1 MNQARITR
9 SQWRTWFSISLIC
22 ALGVQFLPTPVAGAD
37 APTGDYIVMLASDAD
52 LQTKIAK
59 EARLGNSISDVY
71 DGSANGFVAELD
83 AADVRRL
90 KADREVLV
98 VELDRV
104 IRLDDEATTSTTSSS
119 SSTSS
124 TSSTTSSTTTVPV
137 TSATSSTSSS
147 TTTAPT
153 ATTTSSS
160 TTSSTSSTTSST
172 SSTTSSTS
180 SSTSTTTS
188 TTSTTSTTVPLT
200 TNQSGEPIPNSYI
213 VRLRAEVPAQQF
225 VSAEQNLGVNVL
237 QVFTQAINGYV
248 AVLSSSEK
256 SRLEKDTRVESI
268 EPDELITVEGDQAN
282 PPSWG
287 LDRIDQ
293 RTVTLDSNY
302 SYNFTGVGVNAY
314 VIDTGVRADHTQLS
328 GRVAA
333 GYTAVNDG
341 RGSAD
346 CHGHGTHVAGTIGGS
361 TTGVAKSV
369 SFIPVRVLGCRGS
382 GSYSGVIAGIN
393 WMITHH
399 IAGVPAVANMSLGGS
414 ISSAMN
420 QAVANA
426 VADGITMVVA
436 AGNNNSL
443 ACRYSPASEPLAI
456 TVGATTSVDARASY
470 SNYGSCLDIFAP
482 GSSITSAWISSSNA
496 LRSLSGTSMASPHVA
511 GAAALLLE
519 ADSTLSPAAVREKLI
534 TFATPDAISG
544 AGSGSVNLLVY
555 TKSAWSAPVPIAPS
569 VPRDLVAI
577 GGNASVVLTWV
588 APTSSNGSAITDYL
602 VEYSSNNG
610 TNWLTFN
617 DGTSAATSATVTGLV
632 NATSYLFRVSAVSSA
647 GTSDSSITATA
658 TTGVPGAPSSVL
670 PTALNTSV
678 RLAWSAPLLN
688 GGSAITDYVI
698 EYSSDAG
705 TSYAIFADGVSTSLS
720 ATVTGLINGT
730 SYLFRVKAVNSI
742 GAGAVS
748 GVISATPWSVAVTS
762 APRDVLISTVSLTQI
777 AIRWTAP
784 LTDGGSSVTDYI
796 IEYSTNSGT
805 SWSTFTDNVNA
816 LTSIAVTGLTN
827 GTSYIF
833 RVSAVNGAGTSAV
846 SASSAVAA
854 PGVASQPCCVD
865 DAQIGP
871 GYVAIRWEAPASDG
885 GSPITNYIIEY
896 SVNNGVSWTTWSG
909 NTGVVGCVCRNVART
924 VSPLAD
930 GVAHIFRVRAQ
941 NAIGIGLPSEPSD
954 PSTPW
959 TPIAP
964 GAPTNLTVIAR
975 TGQVD
980 LDWEEPSSDGGAFIN
995 DYTIQ
1000 YSTNSGTTWTT
1011 FADGVST
1018 STFLSMRTLA
1028 VGVSHIFRVLATNS
1042 AGTGVPT
1049 SATTPITTI
1058 GALLN
1063 DPFSGAIAISGTN
1076 SFVESSTLTATR
1088 ESGEPT
1094 HGGYAPSASIWYK
1107 WVATETGTLVLTT
1120 LSSNF
1125 DTLLG
1130 VYTGS
1135 AVNGLSTVAV
1145 NDDATGET
1153 GTWSRVTVAVRS
1165 GTTYQIAIDGYS
1177 GKKGATRLNWQYT
1190 AAPVPQ
1196 APGAPQNVRASAGNA
1211 SVNLY
1216 WLAPASDGNATI
1228 TNYTATSSPGAKT
1241 CTTTGALTCVVNG
1254 LTNGVAYT
1262 FTVTA
1267 TNSAGT
1273 SSASAA
1279 SSPVTPAAN
1288 PDGGVTAM
1296 SWGLDRID
1304 QRNLPLNSLY
1314 SRNYAGAGVNVY
1326 IIDTGILASHGEFGG
1341 RVTSGYSS
1349 ISDGRGSQDC
1359 NGHGTHVAGTVA
1371 GSNYG
1376 VAPSASLIA
1385 VRVLDCSGSGSTSGV
1400 IAGIDWVVEN
1410 HQSGVAAVAN
1420 MSLGGSR
1427 SAALDLAVARG
1438 VADGVVFVV
1447 AAGNSNANACNYSPA
1462 AESLAITVGSTTS
1475 TDARSSFSNYGSCVD
1490 VFAPGSNITSAWH
1503 TSNSATNTISGTS
1516 MASPHVAGIA
1526 ALALSANSSLSVS
1539 GVASWITSTATAG
1552 VVTGPGSDSPN
1563 ILSYS
1568 LLSASPPAGSS
1579 SGATTTTSTTTTT
1592 TSTTSTTIPSR
1603 PTVSW
1608 TLDNGVVEFNF
1619 SCVAWHITSGV
1630 LATNAAL
1637 TNIVARAS
1645 GSGNGSTCGGGYGI
1659 SQLGELN
1666 GGTTYYASAT
1676 VVDSRGVTT
1685 SNYSF
1690 TTSGGTTTTTA
1701 PPSSGGG
1708 SSGGG
1713 GGSSGGGGGG
1723 GGGSRA
1729 TTTTTLPIIPIRP
1742 LFPVNSFIPVPNGLT
1757 AVPAGGAAPIAP
1769 GGFAN
1774 NLPNGF
1780 SAGFQNSNGDPLNR
1794 PTLGQPMPPL
1804 LVNTPPAAATA
1815 KAVGNA
1821 VTFKVTAKAGATVNI
1836 YRNGILVSTVPASA
1850 AASIKVSDN
1859 PGGTNSFQVVV
1870 VDKNGDVSAS
1880 PKKTVA
1886 TQASSTNQTASSG
1899 SGKNKSAPSKSA
1911 PSKSAPAKTPT
1922 SKAGK

>member
-1 MNQARITR
+1 MYQSKITR
-9 SQWRTWFSISLIC
+9 SQWRSWFSISLIC

-37 APTGDYIVMLASDAD
+37 APTNDYIVMFSDNAD
-52 LQTKIAK
+52 LQAKISK
-59 EARLGNSISDVY
+59 EARLGNSISQVY
-71 DGSANGFVAELD
+71 DNAANGFVAELD
-83 AADVRRL
+83 ASDVRRL

-104 IRLDDEATTSTTSSS
+104 IKLDDDSVTTSTSSTSTTSSSITTSTTSSS

-124 TSSTTSSTTTVPV
+124 TTSTTIPTSSSTSTTSS
-137 TSATSSTSSS
+137 SSSTSSS
-147 TTTAPT
+147 STT
-153 ATTTSSS
+153 S
-160 TTSSTSSTTSST
+160 TTSSTSTTST
-172 SSTTSSTS
+172 
-180 SSTSTTTS
+180 STSTTTS
-188 TTSTTSTTVPLT
+188 TTVPVTVSEL
-200 TNQSGEPIPNSYI
+200 GEPVPNSYI
-213 VRLRAEVPAQQF
+213 ISLRGDVPVQQF
-225 VSAEQNLGVNVL
+225 VSAEQGLGVNVL

-248 AVLSSSEK
+248 AVLTSAEK
-256 SRLEKDTRVESI
+256 SRLEKDSRVLSI
-268 EPDELITVEGDQAN
+268 EQDAIVTVDGDQAN

-293 RTVTLDSNY
+293 RGVTLDLNY
-302 SYNFTGVGVNAY
+302 SYSFTGVGVSAY
-314 VIDTGVRADHTQLS
+314 VIDTGVRADHSQFS
-328 GRVAA
+328 GRVSV
-333 GYTAVNDG
+333 GYTSISDG

-346 CHGHGTHVAGTIGGS
+346 CHGHGTHVSGTIGGS
-361 TTGVAKSV
+361 TYGVAKSV
-369 SFIPVRVLGCRGS
+369 SIVPVRVLGCTGS
-382 GSYSGVIAGIN
+382 GSTSGVIAGIN

-399 IAGVPAVANMSLGGS
+399 QSGVPAVANMSLGGS
-414 ISSAMN
+414 FSSSMN
-420 QAVANA
+420 EAVANA
-426 VADGITMVVA
+426 VSDGIVMAVA
-436 AGNNNSL
+436 AGNSNAN
-443 ACRYSPASEPLAI
+443 ACNYSPASAQVAI
-456 TVGATTSVDARASY
+456 TVGATTSADERASY
-470 SNYGSCLDIFAP
+470 SNYGNCLDIFAP
-482 GSSITSAWISSSNA
+482 GSSIVSSWFSSSNA
-496 LRSLSGTSMASPHVA
+496 IRSLSGTSMASPHVA

-519 ADSTLSPAAVREKLI
+519 SDSAMSPAAVREKLI

-569 VPRDLVAI
+569 VPRDLIAI
-577 GGNASVVLTWV
+577 GGNASAALSWV
-588 APTSSNGSAITDYL
+588 APTSSNGNEVTDYV

-610 TNWLTFN
+610 AAWSTFN
-617 DGTSAATSATVTGLV
+617 DGTSASTSATVTGLV
-632 NATSYLFRVSAVSSA
+632 NSTVYLFRVSAVSSA
-647 GTSDSSITATA
+647 GTSSPSSSTTATI
-658 TTGVPGAPSSVL
+658 GIPGAPNSLL
-670 PTALNTSV
+670 PTALNLSIGLT
-678 RLAWSAPLLN
+678 WSAPLLI
-688 GGSAITDYVI
+688 GGSALTDYVI

-705 TSYAIFADGVSTSLS
+705 TSYTVFADGVSTSR
-720 ATVTGLINGT
+720 ATTVTGLTNGT

-742 GAGAVS
+742 GTGSAS
-748 GVISATPWSVAVTS
+748 GVVSATPWSVAVPS
-762 APRDVLISTVSLTQI
+762 APRDVLISTVSLDQI

-784 LTDGGSSVTDYI
+784 LTDGGSSVVDYV
-796 IEYSTNSGT
+796 IEYSSNAGV
-805 SWSTFTDNVNA
+805 SWSLFVDNFTPN
-816 LTSIAVTGLTN
+816 TSVTVTGLTS
-827 GTSYIF
+827 GTTYIF
-833 RVSAVNGAGTSAV
+833 RVRAVNGAGTSAV
-846 SASSAVAA
+846 SASSAAAA
-854 PGVASQPCCVD
+854 PGVPSEPCCVN

-871 GYVAIRWEAPASDG
+871 GYVAIRWGAPTSNG
-885 GSPITNYIIEY
+885 GSPITNYVIEY
-896 SVNNGVSWTTWSG
+896 SVNDGVTWTTWSG
-909 NTGVVGCVCRNVART
+909 WTGVAGCVCANVART

-941 NAIGIGLPSEPSD
+941 NAIGLSQPSVASD
-954 PSTPW
+954 ASTPW

-964 GAPTNLTVIAR
+964 GAPTSLTVTAR

-980 LDWEEPSSDGGAFIN
+980 LDWEEPTSDGGAFIT

-1011 FADGVST
+1011 FVDGVST
-1018 STFLSMRTLA
+1018 STFVSMRTLS
-1028 VGVSHIFRVLATNS
+1028 VGVSHIFRVQATNS

-1049 SATTPITTI
+1049 SATAPITTI
-1058 GALLN
+1058 GSLLN
-1063 DPFSGAIAISGTN
+1063 DPFSGAIAISGAN
-1076 SFVESSTLTATR
+1076 SFTLSSTLTSTR

-1120 LSSNF
+1120 LSSDF

-1135 AVNGLSTVAV
+1135 AVNGLTTVAV
-1145 NDDATGET
+1145 NDDAVGEI
-1153 GTWSRVTVAVRS
+1153 GVWSRVTVAVRS

-1177 GKKGATRLNWQYT
+1177 GKKGSTRLNWQYT
-1190 AAPVPQ
+1190 AAPIPQ
-1196 APGAPQNVRASAGNA
+1196 APTAPQNVRASAGNA
-1211 SVNLY
+1211 SANLY
-1216 WLAPASDGNATI
+1216 WLAPTSDGNATI
-1228 TNYTATSSPGAKT
+1228 TSYTTTSSPGAKT
-1241 CTTTGALTCVVNG
+1241 CSTSGALTCVVSG

-1273 SSASAA
+1273 SIASAA
-1279 SSPVTPAAN
+1279 SSAVTPVAN
-1288 PDGGVTAM
+1288 PDGGVTAL

-1314 SRNYAGAGVNVY
+1314 ARNYSGAGVNAY

-1341 RVTSGYSS
+1341 RVTPGFSS
-1349 ISDGRGSQDC
+1349 ISDGRGSEDC

-1385 VRVLDCSGSGSTSGV
+1385 VRVLDCGGSGSTSGV

-1438 VADGVVFVV
+1438 VDDGVVFVV
-1447 AAGNSNANACNYSPA
+1447 AAGNSNADACNYSPA
-1462 AESLAITVGSTTS
+1462 AASSAITVGSTTS
-1475 TDARSSFSNYGSCVD
+1475 ADDRSSFSNYGSCVD
-1490 VFAPGSNITSAWH
+1490 VFAPGSNITSSWY

-1539 GVASWITSTATAG
+1539 GVTSWITSSATAG
-1552 VVTGPGSDSPN
+1552 VVTGPGSGSPN
-1563 ILSYS
+1563 ILAYS

-1579 SGATTTTSTTTTT
+1579 TGATTTTTTTSTTTTT
-1592 TSTTSTTIPSR
+1592 TTTIPSR

-1608 TLDNGVVEFNF
+1608 TLNNGVVEFNF
-1619 SCVAWHITSGV
+1619 SCVDWHMTSGV
-1630 LATNAAL
+1630 LARNAAL

-1645 GSGNGSTCGGGYGI
+1645 GSGSGSTCGGGYGI
-1659 SQLGELN
+1659 SQLGELDS
-1666 GGTTYYASAT
+1666 GTTYYASAT
-1676 VVDSRGVTT
+1676 VTDSRGTTT

-1701 PPSSGGG
+1701 APSSGGGGG

-1729 TTTTTLPIIPIRP
+1729 TTTTVLIRSLIPVNTFTSVPNLNGAIPNIPNVLPTGAGAPIIP
-1742 LFPVNSFIPVPNGLT
+1742 
-1757 AVPAGGAAPIAP
+1757 
-1769 GGFAN
+1769 
-1774 NLPNGF
+1774 NGF
-1780 SAGFQNSNGDPLNR
+1780 PTGFQTSNGDSANR

-1804 LVNTPPAAATA
+1804 LVNTPQAAATA

-1821 VTFKVTAKAGATVNI
+1821 VTFKVTAKTGATVNI

-1850 AASIKVSDN
+1850 AASIKVADN
-1859 PGGTNSFQVVV
+1859 PGGVNTFQIVV
-1870 VDKNGDVSAS
+1870 VDKDGAVSAS

-1886 TQASSTNQTASSG
+1886 IGSSSPKQNTNSG
-1899 SGKNKSAPSKSA
+1899 
-1911 PSKSAPAKTPT
+1911 AKTKT
-1922 SKAGK
+1922 ATSKTATSKAATSKAAVTANTTASKAGK